1 MSRVKTGGRSKGTP
15 NKNTVDQRALQEF
28 YMEKGY
34 KSIAEI
40 AFLMANDAH
49 EEMEEVREEMG
60 VNSTEYDLAHKR
72 ASTAVKTALPYFTTQ
87 IKAIVVTD
95 DENFSE
101 EAIAAKAKAILEGF
115 KR

>member
-1 MSRVKTGGRSKGTP
+1 MSRAKTGGRRAGTP
-15 NKNTVDQRALQEF
+15 NKSTVDQKALQEY

-49 EEMEEVREEMG
+49 TEMEEIREEMG
-60 VNSTEYDLAHKR
+60 VTSTEYDLAHKR
-72 ASTAVKTALPYFTTQ
+72 ASSAVKTALPYFTTQ
-87 IKAIVVTD
+87 IKALVLTD
-95 DENFSE
+95 ADEFSE
-101 EAIAAKAKAILEGF
+101 ENIAAKAAEILNKF